1 MEGNTK
7 GAILVVTYGR
17 WHTTTYI
24 GVGGKL
30 SGQRHFQMTDDI
42 NSKIISTI
50 LFWTYFSIG
59 LLTEGIILWLFPNTG
74 LGGLICWPTAL
85 LLSLVLAFGLL
96 KIHKKFKSR
105 RLIVICFATSLSIQ
119 VLIQLLTTPQEYG
132 GQPIEQISR
141 AITTYKQF
149 DHIDLE
155 NFEHLD
161 QFERVAYIFKN
172 KKSLPDSYLI
182 LSIDSLND
190 QHLIPGDSNYY
201 TYSKTYIIENRNG
214 KRNWDNEKLNLIETD
229 SSTIIIQRNGN
240 GDSLV
245 YQATKDILRGG
256 VGTTFDDLS
265 IFCTKDDLKLTT
277 GMQEIFYDI
286 LSLTKKSGE

>member
-1 MEGNTK
+1 MAFRFASLPSPPK
-7 GAILVVTYGR
+7 PRYGSCT
-17 WHTTTYI
+17 H
-24 GVGGKL
+24 VGGKL

-50 LFWTYFSIG
+50 LFWTYFFIG

-74 LGGLICWPTAL
+74 LGGLTCWPTAL

-105 RLIVICFATSLSIQ
+105 RLTVISFPTFLSIQ

-132 GQPIEQISR
+132 GEPIEQISR

-149 DHIDLE
+149 DKIDFE
-155 NFEHLD
+155 NFENLD

-182 LSIDSLND
+182 LWIDSLND
-190 QHLIPGDSNYY
+190 KHLIPGDSNYY

-229 SSTIIIQRNGN
+229 SSTIIIERNGN

-256 VGTTFDDLS
+256 VGTTLNDLS
-265 IFCTKDDLKLTT
+265 IFCTKDDLKLKT

>member
-1 MEGNTK
+1 
-7 GAILVVTYGR
+7 
-17 WHTTTYI
+17 
-24 GVGGKL
+24 
-30 SGQRHFQMTDDI
+30 MTDDI

-50 LFWTYFSIG
+50 LFWTYFFIG

-74 LGGLICWPTAL
+74 LGALISWPTAL
-85 LLSLVLAFGLL
+85 LLSLVFAFGLL
-96 KIHKKFKSR
+96 KIPKKFNSR
-105 RLIVICFATSLSIQ
+105 RLTVICFATFLSIQ
-119 VLIQLLTTPQEYG
+119 VLIQLLTTPQEYHG
-132 GQPIEQISR
+132 EPIEQISR

-149 DHIDLE
+149 DNID
-155 NFEHLD
+155 FEDFEDLD

-172 KKSLPDSYLI
+172 KNSLPDSYLI

-190 QHLIPGDSNYY
+190 KHLIPGDPNYY

-245 YQATKDILRGG
+245 YQTTKDILRGG
-256 VGTTFDDLS
+256 VGTTIDGLS
-265 IFCTKDDLKLTT
+265 IFCTKDELKLTT
-277 GMQEIFYDI
+277 GMQEVFYDI

>member
-1 MEGNTK
+1 
-7 GAILVVTYGR
+7 
-17 WHTTTYI
+17 
-24 GVGGKL
+24 
-30 SGQRHFQMTDDI
+30 MTEDI
-42 NSKIISTI
+42 NSKIVSTI
-50 LFWTYFSIG
+50 LFWTYFLIG
-59 LLTEGIILWLFPNTG
+59 LLTEGFILWLFPNTG

-85 LLSLVLAFGLL
+85 FLSLVFAFGLL
-96 KIHKKFKSR
+96 KIRKKFKRR
-105 RLIVICFATSLSIQ
+105 RLTVISFVTFLFIQ
-119 VLIQLLTTPQEYG
+119 VFIQLLTTPQEYG
-132 GQPIEQISR
+132 GEPIEQISQ

-149 DHIDLE
+149 DKIDFRDFANLE
-155 NFEHLD
+155 

-190 QHLIPGDSNYY
+190 KHLLPGDSNYY

-214 KRNWDNEKLNLIETD
+214 KRNWDKEKLEFIETD
-229 SSTIIIQRNGN
+229 SSTIIVQRNNN

-245 YQATKDILRGG
+245 YETTNDILRGG
-256 VGTTFDDLS
+256 VGTTRENLS

-277 GMQEIFYDI
+277 GMQELFYDI